1 MSKKT
6 RNTKKNRMIFH
17 MILLVMNIGMLVST
31 SKKLEKITI
40 EKNVPIK
47 NLKHSDTFENK
58 KVGIDYYE
66 NPDGTFDIII
76 EALDSYNLSS
86 EFEVEVNNNQFYLVG
101 RKQDQAWEFYERNQ
115 ERFIKDGIPF
125 QWQATNDE
133 GRLQRQR
140 QDGKTYK
147 AID

>member
-17 MILLVMNIGMLVST
+17 SILLVANIGILVTT

-47 NLKHSDTFENK
+47 NLKHNDTFENK
-58 KVGIDYYE
+58 KAGIDYYE

-76 EALDSYNLSS
+76 EALDGYNLSS
-86 EFEVEVNNNQFYLVG
+86 EFEVKVNNNQFYLIG
-101 RKQDQAWEFYERNQ
+101 RKQDQGWEFYERNQ
-115 ERFIKDGIPF
+115 ERFLKDGVSF

-133 GRLQRQR
+133 ERLQRQIE
-140 QDGKTYK
+140 DGKIYK
-147 AID
+147 AIN

>member
-1 MSKKT
+1 MF
-6 RNTKKNRMIFH
+6 FH
-17 MILLVMNIGMLVST
+17 MILLVTNIGILIAT
-31 SKKLEKITI
+31 SKKLEKITV
-40 EKNVPIK
+40 EKNVLIK
-47 NLKHSDTFENK
+47 KLKHNDTFENK
-58 KVGIDYYE
+58 KVGIDYYD

-76 EALDSYNLSS
+76 EALDGHNLSS

-133 GRLQRQR
+133 ERLQRQK